1 MDLSITGDGY
11 IKCVANKDEH
21 IISEQITII
30 NSTNLSLPCMKDRY
44 ESNVLFYHIGDSI
57 SIFEYLRSKVMD
69 FNSLKELAINLGNVF
84 IKLEEAGLQNQKI
97 ITDIRY
103 IFISP
108 TTKQLKVMQCPIEE
122 YVEPSS
128 YQRAIASICGNITST
143 NAYVAIGYI
152 LEEIRQSN
160 FTVRQFV
167 QKLNRL
173 ENIQNNTNTQPKQV
187 ETRII
192 EKRVQVNKTSYI
204 LVALISVIFEAIGI
218 LLLPMVFNMINGM
231 DRTLCNVLS
240 LLVVAVFTTIVF
252 VLMKVFTKSET
263 VQAMQP
269 VNQAVSTPV
278 VNQGAKVARPV
289 VQEMTQKTLTSA
301 QSQPMP
307 AAVGKDEALDKTGIL
322 EEEVEINPVKRQ
334 QMYSK
339 NAAPIV
345 YLVEEE
351 TNKKYQI
358 RKNKFTIGRA
368 NDCDLSLNTPV
379 VSKNHAEIVFSNN
392 EYYVRDL
399 KSSNFTYLNKATIE
413 PMELYKIE
421 DGARIGFGNKWFI
434 FKTNI

>member
-307 AAVGKDEALDKTGIL
+307 AAVGKDESLDKTGIL

>member
-204 LVALISVIFEAIGI
+204 LVALISVIFETIGI

-307 AAVGKDEALDKTGIL
+307 AAVGKDESLDKTGIL

>member
-278 VNQGAKVARPV
+278 ANQGAKVARPV

-307 AAVGKDEALDKTGIL
+307 AAVGKDESLDKTGIL